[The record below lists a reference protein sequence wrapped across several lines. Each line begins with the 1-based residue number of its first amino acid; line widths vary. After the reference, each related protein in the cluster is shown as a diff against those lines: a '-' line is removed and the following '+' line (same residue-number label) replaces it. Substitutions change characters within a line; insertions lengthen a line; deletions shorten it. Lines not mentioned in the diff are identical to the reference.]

1 MSVKDGK
8 EYLYLIWKCS
18 TTRRQYI
25 IGQLSRNGEYE
36 FQYCGEIKA
45 AMDAGFKP
53 LVVFENLD
61 VMYRCKELFPVFSSR
76 LPDRKR
82 KDIGKILDKYGLK
95 EYDAYELLKKSGARL
110 PIDNLQFVDPLLDVE
125 EKFEKTFYL
134 AGVRHYLGCEGK
146 ACKNAVAVTRGDECF
161 LCSEPDNPYDKNA
174 IIVLNERK
182 EKLGYIPRY
191 YAQAFLKLM
200 NEKRISGCYV
210 AKVEKE
216 QDCDECIEVMVKVEK
231 TQN

>member
-61 VMYRCKELFPVFSSR
+61 VMYRCKELFLFFPADFQTER
-76 LPDRKR
+76 E
-82 KDIGKILDKYGLK
+82 KIS
-95 EYDAYELLKKSGARL
+95 A
-110 PIDNLQFVDPLLDVE
+110 
-125 EKFEKTFYL
+125 KFLINT
-134 AGVRHYLGCEGK
+134 
-146 ACKNAVAVTRGDECF
+146 D
-161 LCSEPDNPYDKNA
+161 
-174 IIVLNERK
+174 
-182 EKLGYIPRY
+182 
-191 YAQAFLKLM
+191 
-200 NEKRISGCYV
+200 
-210 AKVEKE
+210 
-216 QDCDECIEVMVKVEK
+216 
-231 TQN
+231 

>member
-61 VMYRCKELFPVFSSR
+61 VMYRCKELFPVFSNYPKLSQ
-76 LPDRKR
+76 LYQTPPPDTLWGRR
-82 KDIGKILDKYGLK
+82 NSHG
-95 EYDAYELLKKSGARL
+95 
-110 PIDNLQFVDPLLDVE
+110 
-125 EKFEKTFYL
+125 
-134 AGVRHYLGCEGK
+134 
-146 ACKNAVAVTRGDECF
+146 
-161 LCSEPDNPYDKNA
+161 
-174 IIVLNERK
+174 
-182 EKLGYIPRY
+182 
-191 YAQAFLKLM
+191 
-200 NEKRISGCYV
+200 
-210 AKVEKE
+210 
-216 QDCDECIEVMVKVEK
+216 
-231 TQN
+231 